1 RAGRTRRP
9 RGPDR
14 GPSARGGPGRAGRR
28 CSHAAP
34 RGGAVTPGPNGERVV
49 KVEGL
54 HKSFGDLEV
63 LRGIDMEVG
72 AGQVVWIFGRGG
84 SGEWTGPGGGKLR
97 GVNFLADATA
107 GAIEVSGIRL
117 EGGHRTHHTR
127 EQIRTLRTHCGM
139 VFQQF
144 N

>member
-72 AGQVVWIFGRGG
+72 AGQVVVIFGRSG
-84 SGEWTGPGGGKLR
+84 SGKSTLLR
-97 GVNFLADATA
+97 CVNFLEQPT
-107 GAIEVSGIRL
+107 GGTSEGTVSRL
-117 EGGHRTHHTR
+117 A
-127 EQIRTLRTHCGM
+127 
-139 VFQQF
+139 
-144 N
+144 